1 MTARQVEPLDVDAA
15 RAGVEREVLGV
26 LRALG
31 QERDLAPLTIHAAP
45 PGLGK
50 TRGALRG
57 VWELVDGHDPSDPS
71 EPARPRGTLVLWVAR
86 GRGAVLDVVG
96 ALKVLGLAPE
106 QAVYALGRAGAPGA
120 PFGLQAGR
128 LAGGD
133 VVSCVNPLQ
142 LQAARAGV
150 RLEGVC
156 GRGVCAWSGD
166 CYAAGWSYG
175 TAGGKQR
182 ASAAAAGVW
191 SVGSACV
198 VVPDALAPLAL
209 ELARKALACV
219 SPSGVPARVVWV
231 WDDADP
237 VAFGSASARGA
248 EVLRALA
255 GVAGVEALRAAL
267 DACEAAAGESPAGA
281 RRELPPLPP
290 KMRRA
295 VRAASRDGWSEA
307 ELTAGVAY
315 GRGVVEVLRAL
326 AAGRV
331 VEASCSH
338 GGAVELVCEVPHDWS
353 ASGLHLVLSATDPR
367 NLWRFLAPPDAAE
380 VLGEGWLAAHGA
392 RVEVLR
398 HEDCG
403 GRGRLARLSPQEAA
417 GVARTSAREW
427 AAALRRRGRTLPP
440 SGPNGAARVLLVGP
454 LAFVQAAGVLDAFAE
469 QLRRELGR
477 AVEGEAIHWNGAD
490 VAGSNR
496 WESWEAAALV
506 VFPRPNPH
514 AVHRAHGLR
523 VGEVESDPDKARRL
537 EGESAAGE
545 LLQALGRVRP
555 WSRAEGVEVAV
566 VVGKNAALPRALL
579 GLKGPPLELVP
590 VVELGV
596 EAAPTGRPPA
606 RTHAELRAAL
616 DAWPAWSSALDRAL
630 GVGSGGLT
638 RFLYEPS
645 NLPHEWR
652 VRRRALTG
660 QRGRAAEWVGPSE
673 GAILEAVLR
682 WAELG
687 GRAVDPSKVR
697 LVGVDLEQDAEG
709 LEINPN
715 TSHASPDAEPS
726 PDAGGLEGEAAR
738 LWARAGGA
746 AGRARLEAQVGAVE
760 LARLEAGAAG
770 RAWTPADVADLAH
783 EARRRGRR

>member
-50 TRGALRG
+50 TRAALRG
-57 VWELVDGHDPSDPS
+57 VWELVDGRDPYDPS

-86 GRGAVLDVVG
+86 GRAAAVDVVG
-96 ALKVLGLAPE
+96 ELRALGLTPE
-106 QAVYALGRAGAPGA
+106 QAVYVLGRAGAPCA
-120 PFGLQAGR
+120 PFGLHAAR

-133 VVSCVNPLQ
+133 VVSCVNPLA
-142 LQAARAGV
+142 LHAARAGV

-156 GRGVCAWSGD
+156 GREACAWSGG

-175 TAGGKQR
+175 TAGGRQR

-209 ELARKALACV
+209 ELARKAAACV
-219 SPSGVPARVVWV
+219 SPHGVPGRVVWV

-237 VAFGSASARGA
+237 TAFGQASGRGA
-248 EVLRALA
+248 EVLRALE
-255 GVAGVEALRAAL
+255 GVAGLEALRAAL
-267 DACEAAAGESPAGA
+267 DACEAAGWESPAGA

-290 KMRRA
+290 KVRQAVRRA
-295 VRAASRDGWSEA
+295 ARDGWSEA
-307 ELTAGVAY
+307 ELTSGVAY
-315 GRGVVEVLRAL
+315 GRGVLEVLRAL

-331 VEASCSH
+331 VEASCPR

-353 ASGLHLVLSATDPR
+353 ASGAHLVLSATDPR
-367 NLWRFLAPPDAAE
+367 NLWRFIASPDAAE
-380 VLGEGWLAAHGA
+380 VLGEGLLAAHGA

-427 AAALRRRGRTLPP
+427 AAALRRKGRTLPP
-440 SGPNGAARVLLVGP
+440 SGPHGAARVLLVGP
-454 LAFVQAAGVLDAFAE
+454 KAFVEAVGVVEAFAG

-477 AVEGEAIHWNGAD
+477 AVEVEAIYWNGAD

-496 WESWEAAALV
+496 WEGWEAAALV

-523 VGEVESDPDKARRL
+523 VGEVESDPDKAARL

-555 WSRAEGVEVAV
+555 WSRPEGVEVAV
-566 VVGKNAALPRALL
+566 VVGKNAALPRAVL
-579 GLKGPPLELVP
+579 GLHGPPRELVP
-590 VVELGV
+590 VVELEV
-596 EAAPTGRPPA
+596 EVAPKGRPPS
-606 RTHAELRAAL
+606 RTHAELRGAL
-616 DAWPAWSSALDRAL
+616 DAWPAWSQTLDRT
-630 GVGSGGLT
+630 VGLPT
-638 RFLYEPS
+638 ARLAAFLRDPANIPPS
-645 NLPHEWR
+645 WT
-652 VRRRALTG
+652 VRRRAIAG
-660 QRGRAAEWVGPSE
+660 GRGAEWVGPSE
-673 GAILEAVLR
+673 AAIMAAVLR
-682 WAELG
+682 HAAARGVELDA
-687 GRAVDPSKVR
+687 GRVR
-697 LVGVDLEQDAEG
+697 LVGVEVEALEEAQRKA
-709 LEINPN
+709 LPP
-715 TSHASPDAEPS
+715 TPPPPA
-726 PDAGGLEGEAAR
+726 LEGEAAR

>member
-1 MTARQVEPLDVDAA
+1 MRREVKPLDVSAA
-15 RAGVEREVLGV
+15 RAEVEREVLGM

-31 QERDLAPLTIHAAP
+31 EGRDLATLTIHAAP

-50 TRGALRG
+50 TRGAQLG
-57 VWELVDGHDPSDPS
+57 VWELVDGRDPYDPS
-71 EPARPRGTLVLWVAR
+71 EPARPRGVLVLWIAR
-86 GRGAVLDVVG
+86 GRGAVFDVVG
-96 ALKVLGLAPE
+96 ALKALGLAPE
-106 QAVYALGRAGAPGA
+106 QVVYVLGRGGSPGA
-120 PFGLQAGR
+120 PIGFQAGR

-133 VVSCVNPLQ
+133 VTSCVNPLA
-142 LQAARAGV
+142 LQAAGAGV

-166 CYAAGWSYG
+166 CYAAGWDYG

-191 SVGSACV
+191 SIGSACV
-198 VVPDALAPLAL
+198 VLPDTLAPLAL
-209 ELARKALACV
+209 EMAHKALACL
-219 SPSGVPARVVWV
+219 SPNGVPARVVWV

-237 VAFGSASARGA
+237 TAFGQASARA
-248 EVLRALA
+248 VEVLRALA
-255 GVAGVEALRAAL
+255 GVSGLEALRAFI

-281 RRELPPLPP
+281 RRELSPLPQ
-290 KMRRA
+290 KVRQAVRRA
-295 VRAASRDGWSEA
+295 ARDGWSEA

-315 GRGVVEVLRAL
+315 GREVLEILQAL
-326 AAGRV
+326 GKGRV

-338 GGAVELVCEVPHDWS
+338 GGAVELVCEVPRDWS
-353 ASGLHLVLSATDPR
+353 ASGVHLVLSATDPH
-367 NLWRFLAPPDAAE
+367 NLWRFLAPPDDAE

-403 GRGRLARLSPQEAA
+403 GRWRLARLSPQEAA
-417 GVARTSAREW
+417 AVARTSAREW
-427 AAALRRRGRTLPP
+427 AAALRRKGRTLPP

-454 LAFVQAAGVLDAFAE
+454 LAFVRAEGVVEAFAG

-477 AVEGEAIHWNGAD
+477 AVEVEAIYWNGAD

-496 WESWEAAALV
+496 WEAWEAAALV

-523 VGEVESDPDKARRL
+523 VGEVESDPDKAARL
-537 EGESAAGE
+537 EGETAAGE

-566 VVGKNAALPRALL
+566 VVGKAAALPRALL

-596 EAAPTGRPPA
+596 EAAPKGRPPA

-616 DAWPAWSSALDRAL
+616 DAWPAWSLALDRVL
-630 GVGSGGLT
+630 GVGSGGLA
-638 RFLYEPS
+638 RFLAEPS

-652 VRRRALTG
+652 ERRRALTG
-660 QRGRAAEWVGPSE
+660 QKGRAAEWVGPSE

-682 WAELG
+682 LAELG
-687 GRAVDPSKVR
+687 GRALDASRVR
-697 LVGVDLEQDAEG
+697 LVGVDLEQDAEV
-709 LEINPN
+709 LEAEPN
-715 TSHASPDAEPS
+715 TSHAAPSCEPLE
-726 PDAGGLEGEAAR
+726 DEAGP
-738 LWARAGGA
+738 LWAKAGGA
-746 AGRARLEAQVGAVE
+746 VGRARLEAQVGAVE
-760 LARLEAGAAG
+760 LVRLEAEAAG
-770 RAWTPADVADLAH
+770 RVWTPADVADLARKKR
-783 EARRRGRR
+783 AKGSKG